1 MIEIDIISGFLGAGK
16 TTFANM
22 LLKRYLADNK
32 RAVYIVNEF
41 GQTSLDA
48 ELIRGEGF
56 QALPL
61 PGGCICCT
69 LKGELTQALKEI
81 IRTFEPDK
89 IVFETSGI
97 FVFNQFEDI
106 LKDDFLCGCCRI
118 RRAVIIVDSVN
129 YKKAGLVAG
138 SFIENQI
145 KNASVIALSK
155 LERFQGD
162 VNEIIC
168 DLKNVNPKAV
178 VVARQWHEQGF
189 LDSVLAVE
197 GQELGCA
204 FGHNHAHMNAETLH
218 MDRDYSWE
226 EYDRFI
232 QSVVSGECGEI
243 LRVKGF
249 IRIDGESY
257 LLNIAMQ
264 DVMLKKSP
272 AYCDATM
279 TFIGEHLNKPL
290 LVCCA
295 TPYKS

>member
-1 MIEIDIISGFLGAGK
+1 MIEIDILSGFLGAGK
-16 TTFANM
+16 TTLANK
-22 LLKRYLADNK
+22 LLKHYLAENK

-48 ELIRGEGF
+48 ELICGEGF

-69 LKGELTQALKEI
+69 LKGELTLALKEI
-81 IRTFEPDK
+81 IRTFDPDN

-106 LKDDFLCGCCRI
+106 LKDDFLSGCCRI
-118 RRAVIIVDSVN
+118 RRTVVVVDSVN
-129 YKKAGLVAG
+129 YRKSGLVAG

-145 KNASVIALSK
+145 KNASVIVLSK

-162 VNEIIC
+162 AAEIIC
-168 DLKNVNPKAV
+168 DLKNANPSAV
-178 VVARQWHEQGF
+178 IVARPWNEQSFPG
-189 LDSVLAVE
+189 SVLLAE
-197 GQELGCA
+197 GQGLGCA
-204 FGHNHAHMNAETLH
+204 FGHSHVH
-218 MDRDYSWE
+218 MDTLTLPMEKDYSRD

-232 QSVVSGECGEI
+232 RSIVSGEYGEI

-249 IRIDGESY
+249 IRIDGQAC

-264 DVMLKKSP
+264 DVVLKKAP
-272 AYCDATM
+272 ACAEARM
-279 TFIGEHLNKPL
+279 TFIGEHLNRSLLERLIKPL
-290 LVCCA
+290 
-295 TPYKS
+295 